1 MLKLHASPLHC
12 SNSEKK
18 KCSTYKKNKIIN
30 ILQVKYLMHAMPP
43 FVPPEIKSLICGYN
57 TVKTYTISIELLSIN
72 IIQIV

>member
-18 KCSTYKKNKIIN
+18 NVVHIKKIKLSIFYKSNTWC
-30 ILQVKYLMHAMPP
+30 MPP
-43 FVPPEIKSLICGYN
+43 SVPPEIKSLVCGYN